1 MPENLSSTFGRRK
14 LPEPSYDMSWIVCS
28 MENEALLS
36 KYMQQGKLNQIAAI
50 KDAVN
55 ATLKSRMRVP

>member
-1 MPENLSSTFGRRK
+1 
-14 LPEPSYDMSWIVCS
+14 